1 MAGIGFELRKMLKRD
16 SLLGLLRAY
25 TYAGIISSG
34 PWILSIVGIL
44 LIGILSLPFVV
55 PGSLITQF
63 QVSVTYLIA
72 VSLILTGPLQLAF
85 TRFKVGS

>member
-44 LIGILSLPFVV
+44 LIGILSLPFVI
-55 PGSLITQF
+55 PGSLIT
-63 QVSVTYLIA
+63 
-72 VSLILTGPLQLAF
+72 
-85 TRFKVGS
+85 